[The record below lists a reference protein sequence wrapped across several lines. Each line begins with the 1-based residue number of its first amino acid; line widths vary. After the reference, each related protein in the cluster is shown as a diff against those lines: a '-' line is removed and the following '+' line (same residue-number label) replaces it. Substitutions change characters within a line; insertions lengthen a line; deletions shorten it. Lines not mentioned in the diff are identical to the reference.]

1 MIRLINIALAL
12 LALFGTIAA
21 LRESNVNR
29 DMSAEYRTLAAETGF
44 LDLADFSKVHVV
56 ALPSEDPLH
65 FRWRIYLPEK
75 CTVSWK
81 TKNLWDD
88 VSGSSSGPQNF
99 IAQVRFRRNE
109 NGFVQVFTDLESF
122 GGVRA
127 LGGRELQEFMR
138 DHWDDVDI
146 YQLGSDGPA
155 MVDPEEIATL
165 LRLQLPQD
173 IADEVKEVLRTRS
186 AGQVLPVLYQV
197 QLGTKEAW
205 QKTELEKS
213 AGGAVNQ

>member
-1 MIRLINIALAL
+1 MIRLINITLAL
-12 LALFGTIAA
+12 LSILGGVLAF
-21 LRESNVNR
+21 RESNFNS
-29 DMSAEYRTLAAETGF
+29 DLSAEYRTLAAETGY
-44 LDLADFSKVHVV
+44 LDFADFSKVHVV
-56 ALPSEDPLH
+56 ALPSDDPLH

-81 TKNLWDD
+81 AKSQWDD

-99 IAQVRFRRNE
+99 IAQVRFRKNE
-109 NGFVQVFTDLESF
+109 NGFVRVFTDLESF
-122 GGVRA
+122 GGVGA

-146 YQLGSDGPA
+146 YQLGLDGPA
-155 MVDPEEIATL
+155 LVDPEEIATL

-173 IADEVKEVLRTRS
+173 IADEAKEVLRTRS

-197 QLGTKEAW
+197 QLGTKEVW

>member
-1 MIRLINIALAL
+1 MIRLINITLAL
-12 LALFGTIAA
+12 LALFGTIFAF
-21 LRESNVNR
+21 RESSVKR
-29 DMSAEYRTLAAETGF
+29 DLSAEYRTLAAETGY

-75 CTVSWK
+75 RTISWK
-81 TKNLWDD
+81 TKNQWDD

-99 IAQVRFRRNE
+99 IAQVRFRKNE
-109 NGFVQVFTDLESF
+109 NGFVRVFTDLESF
-122 GGVRA
+122 GGVGA
-127 LGGRELQEFMR
+127 LGGHELQAFMH

-155 MVDPEEIATL
+155 LVDPQEITTL
-165 LRLQLPQD
+165 LRLQLPKG
-173 IADEVKEVLRTRS
+173 IADEAEAVLRTRS
-186 AGQVLPVLYQV
+186 AGEVVPVLYQV
-197 QLGTKEAW
+197 QFGTKAAW

-213 AGGAVNQ
+213 AGGAMNQ

>member
-21 LRESNVNR
+21 FRESSVNR

-99 IAQVRFRRNE
+99 IAQIRFRKNE
-109 NGFVQVFTDLESF
+109 NGFVRVFTDLESF

-173 IADEVKEVLRTRS
+173 IANEAEAVLRTRS